1 MPLRMTLRADTSDDH
16 NAVDSVFGRFDISD
30 SRQYASFL
38 SAHAR
43 VVAAIEIALEQAGI
57 ERLVPD
63 WRGRRRREKLADDLA
78 ALGVKVPPPLEAPT
92 FSSDDE
98 IWGAAYVLEGS
109 KLGGAML
116 AKQVPAELPS
126 AYLAWQGPK
135 GAMKIFMEWLDD
147 FKAED
152 ERRASASARSTFALF
167 KTAAELELEL
177 IPS

>member
-1 MPLRMTLRADTSDDH
+1 MPLRMTLRADTGDDH
-16 NAVDSVFGRFDISD
+16 NAVDLVFGQFDLRD
-30 SRQYASFL
+30 PKQYGSFL

-43 VVAAIEIALEQAGI
+43 VVASVEIALEQAGV
-57 ERLVPD
+57 ERLIPD
-63 WRGRRRREKLADDLA
+63 WNERRRREKLADDMQ
-78 ALGVKVPPPLEAPT
+78 ALGISTPAPLPAPA

-116 AKQVPAELPS
+116 AKQVPSELPS
-126 AYLAWQGPK
+126 SYLTWQGPK
-135 GAMKIFMEWLDD
+135 GAMKTFMEGLDQFQPAD
-147 FKAED
+147 AGL
-152 ERRASASARSTFALF
+152 ASAAARSTFDLF